1 MNASGS
7 ETPTVSDRLEAPRTE
22 LGRER
27 RRTVDEMEA
36 LQTFADRLRT
46 IDPRTAPRPGSDR
59 TVVPGM
65 SPVAGGLERVRN
77 AYEST
82 VMSVPHYTEEY
93 DDTYCQSLTEEFAP
107 DIAAALTD
115 GTAFDERCKR
125 ALLSAV
131 SGSISARE
139 SLVGEIDA
147 ERESIDDA
155 TETLVPIA
163 EEIDELS
170 TMSFQKRSFGALD
183 AYRSRLEVL
192 EGKCKTVSDRRQ
204 ATVFEQRRTRW
215 VPKEFPDI
223 AQYFYQELS
232 VDYPV
237 MSSVA
242 DLVDAIAELRRRI
255 ERAMTFCHA

>member
-7 ETPTVSDRLEAPRTE
+7 EIPSVSGRLDAARTE
-22 LGRER
+22 LRRER
-27 RRTVDEMEA
+27 RRTADEVEA
-36 LQTFADRLRT
+36 LKTFEDRLRT
-46 IDPRTAPRPGSDR
+46 IDPQTAPSPGPDR

-65 SPVAGGLERVRN
+65 SPVTGGLDRVRN

-93 DDTYCQSLTEEFAP
+93 DDTYCQSLREEFTP
-107 DIAAALTD
+107 DIAAALAD
-115 GTAFDERCKR
+115 GTAFNERCKQ
-125 ALLSAV
+125 AVLSAV
-131 SGSISARE
+131 SESTSARE

-147 ERESIDDA
+147 ERESIDTA
-155 TETLVPIA
+155 AETLVPVA
-163 EEIDELS
+163 EEVDELS

-192 EGKCKTVSDRRQ
+192 ERKCETVSDRRQ

-215 VPKEFPDI
+215 VPEEVPDI
-223 AQYFYQELS
+223 AQYFYQELA

-242 DLVDAIAELRRRI
+242 DLVDVISELRRRI
-255 ERAMTFCHA
+255 ERTMTFCHA